1 MLIRQEV
8 FSPSHLLQ
16 GEAMAKGDKQEMIID
31 AALEVFRE
39 KGYANARMADIARRA
54 GVSYGLVYHYFGS
67 KEVLFDLIV
76 ESWWNDLYS
85 MMEREK
91 ASDIVFRDKL
101 VGIIEFFLET
111 YIHKPNLISIFV
123 SEVCRSSVYHT
134 EAGLARFLKFFSLCE
149 EIMLEGQNKGVLKK
163 DIPPHLLTYIFY
175 GAIEIFISVMVL
187 GREPLTKKRQE
198 RAVSAIMKVFMDGAK
213 ADGAS

>member
-1 MLIRQEV
+1 
-8 FSPSHLLQ
+8 
-16 GEAMAKGDKQEMIID
+16 MAKGDKQEMIID

-76 ESWWNDLYS
+76 ETWWNDLYA

-91 ASDIVFRDKL
+91 SSQGIFRDKL
-101 VGIIEFFLET
+101 VHIIKFFLDT
-111 YIHKPNLISIFV
+111 YVQKPNLISIFV

-134 EAGLARFLKFFSLCE
+134 KEGLSKFLKFFTLCE
-149 EIMLEGQNKGVLKK
+149 EIMTEGQKRGFLKK
-163 DIPPHLLTYIFY
+163 DISPHHLTYIFY
-175 GAIEIFISVMVL
+175 GAIETFISVMVL
-187 GREPLTKKRQE
+187 GREPLTKKRLE
-198 RAVSAIMKVFMDGAK
+198 RAVNAIMEVFLSGAEAK
-213 ADGAS
+213 

>member
-1 MLIRQEV
+1 MGKNEK
-8 FSPSHLLQ
+8 Q
-16 GEAMAKGDKQEMIID
+16 GMIID

-76 ESWWNDLYS
+76 ESWWNDLYAV
-85 MMEREK
+85 MEKEI
-91 ASDIVFRDKL
+91 ASDEPFPEKL
-101 VGIIEFFLET
+101 VNIIRFFLDT
-111 YIHKPNLISIFV
+111 YGQKPNLMSIFV

-134 EAGLARFLKFFSLCE
+134 EEGLSKFLKFFSLCE
-149 EIMLEGQNKGVLKK
+149 EIMVQGQNSGFLISE
-163 DIPPHLLTYIFY
+163 IPPHHLTYIFY
-175 GAIEIFISVMVL
+175 GSIETFISVMVL

-198 RAVSAIMKVFMDGAK
+198 RATNAILRVFIDGAR
-213 ADGAS
+213 AR

>member
-1 MLIRQEV
+1 
-8 FSPSHLLQ
+8 
-16 GEAMAKGDKQEMIID
+16 MAKNDKQEMIID

-76 ESWWNDLYS
+76 ETWWNDLYT

-91 ASDIVFRDKL
+91 ASDGHFREKL
-101 VGIIEFFLET
+101 VNIIQFFLDT
-111 YIHKPNLISIFV
+111 YVRRPNLISIFV

-134 EAGLARFLKFFSLCE
+134 EEGLAKFLKFFSLCE
-149 EIMLEGQNKGVLKK
+149 DIMVEGQVRGFLKK
-163 DIPPHLLTYIFY
+163 DISPHHLTYIFY
-175 GAIEIFISVMVL
+175 GAIETFISVMVL

-198 RAVSAIMKVFMDGAK
+198 RAVNAILQVFMDGAK
-213 ADGAS
+213 MQ

>member
-1 MLIRQEV
+1 
-8 FSPSHLLQ
+8 
-16 GEAMAKGDKQEMIID
+16 MAKNDKQEMIID

-76 ESWWNDLYS
+76 ETWWNDLYT

-91 ASDIVFRDKL
+91 ASDGHFREKL
-101 VGIIEFFLET
+101 VNIIQFFLDT
-111 YIHKPNLISIFV
+111 YVRKPNLISIFV

-134 EAGLARFLKFFSLCE
+134 EEGLSKFLKFFSLCE
-149 EIMLEGQNKGVLKK
+149 DIMVEGQERGFLKK
-163 DIPPHLLTYIFY
+163 DISPHHLTYIFY
-175 GAIEIFISVMVL
+175 GAIETFISVMVL

-198 RAVSAIMKVFMDGAK
+198 RAANAILQVFMDGAK
-213 ADGAS
+213 LQ

>member
-1 MLIRQEV
+1 
-8 FSPSHLLQ
+8 
-16 GEAMAKGDKQEMIID
+16 MAKGDKQEMIID

-76 ESWWNDLYS
+76 ETWWNDLYS

-91 ASDIVFRDKL
+91 ASAGSFRDKL
-101 VGIIEFFLET
+101 IHIIRFFLET
-111 YIHKPNLISIFV
+111 YIQRPNLISIFV

-134 EAGLARFLKFFSLCE
+134 KEGLSKFMKFFSLCE
-149 EIMLEGQNKGVLKK
+149 DIMDEGQEKGLLKK
-163 DIPPHLLTYIFY
+163 DIPSHHLTYIFY
-175 GAIEIFISVMVL
+175 GAIETFISVMVL
-187 GREPLTKKRQE
+187 GKEPLTKKRLE
-198 RAVSAIMKVFMDGAK
+198 RAVNAIMEVFMEGAK
-213 ADGAS
+213 T